1 MRKTNRTNGFL
12 IGTLGVNP
20 RILQYLKTVVLNLC
34 IAGKNLI
41 SNQQLKVI
49 FTRKQNPKKKSL

>member
-20 RILQYLKTVVLNLC
+20 RIYNVNYVLNLC
-34 IAGKNLI
+34 IAGRI
-41 SNQQLKVI
+41 
-49 FTRKQNPKKKSL
+49 